1 MQGNPNRSALGGAAN
16 EAGSGYRAGVGAV
29 IAAYSLYGWDLLAL
43 ELPRGSAVPDAIRFE
58 ADAALDDIVAELKGG
73 GRALLQAK
81 RSLKLSD
88 RAGSAL
94 AQAVQQ
100 CRRAV
105 AEEDL
110 DPIRD
115 RLVLTGGSIS
125 GPIRD
130 LQLALRRRRE
140 PLAGAPTAKEAD
152 AMKRFEALLVG
163 MAQVEHDLLLDCLVI
178 WECDA
183 EEPGGDAAERAAALL
198 DGSIVAYGQGH
209 RALAALGSTARDLA
223 RRRGGT
229 DLSGLIEILREAEVE
244 LLDDASGAAAARLV
258 TRQQAGARYRRHLQ
272 ARGETIRLLG
282 VGAGLPDLPLAD
294 VDADVKATEPGLD
307 QEHEK
312 SSERELELL
321 LRRRGRLLLTGLP
334 GAGKST
340 SVRIAAARQ
349 AGNPDAPL
357 PVFIS
362 LDALANRLGSK
373 GFGELLLD
381 LATEHAPAADRAL
394 LREEIEAAIGAG
406 NATLY
411 LDALDE
417 TRARS
422 RALVDALCDYL
433 DGVKSSVELI
443 LTTRDSKIAD
453 AQILK
458 LPEARLAPP
467 SGIRNTIKAI
477 LRAFAQRRGVEDPE
491 TWIKPRLGWVDRAL
505 SRDRDL
511 ESTPL
516 MPVLLTVSAGTKS
529 DPGQLPQLRA
539 DILKGVVADVVAEWE
554 TTKAESGSLALG
566 EISGSRAADALL
578 ECFVIEGALLAKEGR
593 PDLDSVV
600 QDLAGV
606 FTEDWKLGAGDARA
620 SAREAIAFWDEAGV
634 FLLTEDDELV
644 PRVKLFSEL
653 ADAWHHSQADPDRVS
668 RWVREALEDGE
679 RGEALK
685 LAASLS
691 AVAADALAAAGAAV
705 TDAGSKV
712 LFLAL
717 DAIEEGAEVS
727 ASRIA
732 ELFEAL
738 LEVMAAGGGSSLEA
752 AGRLAGPGVPAA
764 LQQRAFES
772 FERDLP
778 ADHAL
783 IAQVRATVNWDLER
797 DPAALR
803 RFEMVLD
810 SKPPEPIEERA
821 DAPAVLALWGVDS
834 RWSDA
839 VAVAA
844 EELVPSSE
852 AAARVAAEQTVHV
865 AGGAAKRIVA
875 VLEQNGYGELAIE
888 HQRLTDRTIS
898 RSRSWAK
905 RWQES
910 RQADLDFFELVG
922 ELGDEVGM
930 GVRERRGLGELVD
943 LFFTLEIPSSQ
954 GHEFTKMVLEF
965 SERMRELI
973 EIIISLAG
981 FDPALLATQAR
992 QFRREI
998 EGEDAFSPSSL
1009 IFIPGTERKVD
1020 RWGCLE
1026 DPEAAV
1032 AQLLMQFHGFRFSAS
1047 VAASA
1052 LVAAPP
1058 ELEVHP
1064 KVLEKLDEL
1073 ERWRQRLAGLVA
1085 LDTAGSLEGG
1095 LALAREWLSSGP
1107 SPLRRSAAVY
1117 VGVMVSRSDP
1127 ARALLLDALAD
1138 PDGKVRQSAI
1148 ESLRA
1153 EDLDPELRAAVAAS
1167 TSGLGEWD
1175 CTECGE
1181 SNPPGTSPCRKCS
1194 TVGPELS
1201 KPIEQLLAPVSEGPS
1216 S

>member
-1 MQGNPNRSALGGAAN
+1 VNQGNPNRSALGGAAN

-29 IAAYSLYGWDLLAL
+29 IAAHSLYGWDLLAL
-43 ELPRGSAVPDAIRFE
+43 ELPRGSAVPGALRLE

-73 GRALLQAK
+73 GRALVQAK
-81 RSLKLSD
+81 RSLKLSG

-94 AQAVQQ
+94 AQAVEQ

-105 AEEDL
+105 SEEEL
-110 DPIRD
+110 DPARD
-115 RLVLTGGSIS
+115 RLVLAGGSIS
-125 GPIRD
+125 GPIGD

-140 PLAGAPTAKEAD
+140 PFAGAPTAKEAD

-163 MAQVEHDLLLDCLVI
+163 MAQEDHDLLLDCLVI

-183 EEPGGDAAERAAALL
+183 EEPSADAAERAAALL
-198 DGSIVAYGQGH
+198 DGSIVAHGQGH
-209 RALAALGSTARDLA
+209 RALAALGSAARELA

-229 DLSGLIEILREAEVE
+229 DLSGLIETLRKAEVE
-244 LLDDASGAAAARLV
+244 LLDDAAGAAAARLV
-258 TRQQAGARYRRHLQ
+258 SRQQASARYRRRLQ
-272 ARGETIRLLG
+272 ARGETVRLLG

-294 VDADVKATEPGLD
+294 VDADVNATEPALD
-307 QEHEK
+307 QEGEK
-312 SSERELELL
+312 ASERELELL

-357 PVFIS
+357 PVIIS
-362 LDALANRLGSK
+362 LNALANRLGSK
-373 GFGELLLD
+373 GFGELLVD
-381 LATEHAPAADRAL
+381 LATESAPAEDQAL

-422 RALVDALCDYL
+422 RAIVDSLCDYL
-433 DGVKSSVELI
+433 DGIKASVELI
-443 LTTRDSKIAD
+443 LTTRDSKVAD

-458 LPEARLAPP
+458 LPEVRLAAP
-467 SGIRNTIKAI
+467 SEIRNTVKAI
-477 LRAFAQRRGVEDPE
+477 LRAFAMHRGVEDPE
-491 TWIKPRLGWVDRAL
+491 AWIKPRLGWLDRAL

-516 MPVLLTVSAGTKS
+516 MPVLLAVSAGAKS
-529 DPGQLPQLRA
+529 NPVQLPQLRA
-539 DILKGVVADVVAEWE
+539 NILKGVVADVVAEWE
-554 TTKAESGSLALG
+554 TTKAESGTLALG
-566 EISGSRAADALL
+566 EIRGSRAADALL
-578 ECFVIEGALLAKEGR
+578 ECFLVEGALLANEGR

-600 QDLAGV
+600 QDLAGL
-606 FTEDWKLGAGDARA
+606 FTEDWNLSAGDARA

-634 FLLTEDDELV
+634 FLLTEDDVLV

-653 ADAWHHSQADPDRVS
+653 ADAWHHSQADPDRVGK
-668 RWVREALEDGE
+668 WVREALEDGE

-685 LAASLS
+685 LAASIS
-691 AVAADALAAAGAAV
+691 AVAADSLAAAATA
-705 TDAGSKV
+705 DAGSKV

-717 DAIEEGAEVS
+717 DAIEEGAKVS
-727 ASRIA
+727 ASRSA
-732 ELFEAL
+732 ELVEAL
-738 LEVMAAGGGSSLEA
+738 LKVMAAGGGSSLEA
-752 AGRLAGPGVPAA
+752 AGRLAGPGIPGA
-764 LQQRAFES
+764 LQQLTFES

-778 ADHAL
+778 ADHAV
-783 IAQVRATVNWDLER
+783 IAQVRAIVNWNLER
-797 DPAALR
+797 DKDALR
-803 RFEMVLD
+803 RFEMVLG
-810 SKPPEPIEERA
+810 SKSPEPIEEQR
-821 DAPAVLALWGVDS
+821 DSPTILALWGVDS

-839 VAVAA
+839 VAASA

-852 AAARVAAEQTVHV
+852 AAARVAAEQTVHI
-865 AGGAAKRIVA
+865 AGGPAKRIVA
-875 VLEQNGYGELAIE
+875 VLKENGYGELAIE
-888 HQRLTDRTIS
+888 HQRLTDRAIG

-910 RQADLDFFELVG
+910 QQADLNFFEFVG
-922 ELGDEVGM
+922 ELGDEVEM
-930 GVRERRGLGELVD
+930 GVRERRGLDELVD

-954 GHEFTKMVLEF
+954 GYAFVEMVLEF
-965 SERMRELI
+965 PGRMRELI
-973 EIIISLAG
+973 KIVTSLAG

-998 EGEDAFSPSSL
+998 EDEDAFSPSSL
-1009 IFIPGTERKVD
+1009 VFIPGSERKVD
-1020 RWGCLE
+1020 RWGSLE
-1026 DPEAAV
+1026 EPEAAV
-1032 AQLLMQFHGFRFSAS
+1032 EQLLVQFHGFRFSAS

-1058 ELEVHP
+1058 ELEVHA
-1064 KVLEKLDEL
+1064 KVLAKLDGL
-1073 ERWRQRLAGLVA
+1073 QRWRQRLAGLVA

-1095 LALAREWLSSGP
+1095 LALAREWLSSDP

-1117 VGVMVSRSDP
+1117 VGVMVSRSDL

-1153 EDLDPELRAAVAAS
+1153 KDLDPELRARVAAS
-1167 TSGLGEWD
+1167 TSGLGPWD

-1201 KPIEQLLAPVSEGPS
+1201 KPIEQLLAPVSEGTS